1 MERTIAI
8 DSGKYLTKA
17 AMRRADGS
25 NSLLAFRTKVDES
38 NMDGSR
44 ILNPRETHL
53 VKLGGVYYVV
63 GEGTRRSDVKEITK
77 ASAIGRGHSA
87 GCALRERAWFPH
99 GDRGRGMTI
108 DPDYGIIN

>member
-25 NSLLAFRTKVDES
+25 NSLMAFRTKVDES
-38 NMDGSR
+38 DMDGSR

-53 VKLGGVYYVV
+53 M
-63 GEGTRRSDVKEITK
+63 S
-77 ASAIGRGHSA
+77 
-87 GCALRERAWFPH
+87 
-99 GDRGRGMTI
+99 
-108 DPDYGIIN
+108 